1 MAAENFIHDLSGYL
15 FAGNLSD
22 LTLNFG
28 EKSWQI
34 HRALACCHS
43 IWFQKA
49 VNIGFEASGFSH
61 GVITLN
67 DDPEFA
73 DAIDCMVSY
82 FYKAGYNVS
91 QYDTSESLLH
101 AQVAT
106 IADKYDCASLYKLA
120 RTSFADTVN
129 AVESND
135 WFAVAALIYDHT
147 TTELPAHEELR
158 GLVVAAVA
166 NRPVVLKVILQLES
180 TVGLL
185 RSNADLATDLLLS
198 GPYIQT
204 GVTSKRHSYKVG
216 LVGSFS
222 CPSCDGL
229 HTTEPVPEPLPL
241 TEDAGD

>member
-1 MAAENFIHDLSGYL
+1 M
-15 FAGNLSD
+15 
-22 LTLNFG
+22 
-28 EKSWQI
+28 
-34 HRALACCHS
+34 
-43 IWFQKA
+43 
-49 VNIGFEASGFSH
+49 
-61 GVITLN
+61 ITLN

-91 QYDTSESLLH
+91 QYDASESLLH

-129 AVESND
+129 AVGSND
-135 WFAVAALIYDHT
+135 WFAVAALIYGHT
-147 TTELPAHEELR
+147 TTDLPAHEELR

-166 NRPVVLKVILQLES
+166 NRPLVLKAILQLES
-180 TVGLL
+180 TAGLL

-198 GPYIQT
+198 GPYMSKIGDVANYIFTCGRCQYAHVGSRDCAYVAYRSSFLHEGTCPQCGSQT

-216 LVGSFS
+216 LFGLFP

-229 HTTEPVPEPLPL
+229 HTTEPVPEPLPS

>member
-1 MAAENFIHDLSGYL
+1 
-15 FAGNLSD
+15 
-22 LTLNFG
+22 
-28 EKSWQI
+28 
-34 HRALACCHS
+34 
-43 IWFQKA
+43 
-49 VNIGFEASGFSH
+49 
-61 GVITLN
+61 VITLK

-101 AQVAT
+101 AQVAI
-106 IADKYDCASLYKLA
+106 IADKYHCASLYKLA
-120 RTSFADTVN
+120 RTSFEDTVN

-135 WFAVAALIYDHT
+135 WFVVAALIYDHT
-147 TTELPAHEELR
+147 TTDLPAHQELR

-185 RSNADLATDLLLS
+185 RSNAELATDLLLS
-198 GPYIQT
+198 GPYMSKIGDVAKYIFTCGKCQYAHVGPRDCAYVASRNSLLPERACPQCGSQT
-204 GVTSKRHSYKVG
+204 GGTSKRHSYKVG

-222 CPSCDGL
+222 CPSCGGL
-229 HTTEPVPEPLPL
+229 HTTEPLPEHLL
-241 TEDAGD
+241 STEDSGS